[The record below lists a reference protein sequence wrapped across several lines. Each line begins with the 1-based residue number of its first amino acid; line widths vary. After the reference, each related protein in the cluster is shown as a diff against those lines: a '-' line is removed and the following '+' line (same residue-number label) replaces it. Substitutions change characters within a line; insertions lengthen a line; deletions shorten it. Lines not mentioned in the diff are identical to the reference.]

1 LPALVGIV
9 RYLRE
14 HLQDDYLAGTWRK
27 HLIEHLIW
35 DPNLGFQKIY
45 GRYTSCST
53 APSWSWASVNRPV
66 FFHRCQP
73 EVQTEV
79 ISCVIEP
86 IDNKAP
92 FGQVREGKLTIR
104 ALVIKPLKQN
114 VSLFRWNYDYGLF
127 VLSLDGPCEIGEI
140 GSTGKIVS
148 KEFELVRLALSHE
161 LTGPMGDKFHFFRG
175 IVVIRQQHGKY
186 KRLGSF
192 AYRYDCKLF
201 RNSEGFYETG
211 NFLSQAWAVREI
223 TII

>member
-1 LPALVGIV
+1 M
-9 RYLRE
+9 RE

-27 HLIEHLIW
+27 HLIEHLNW
-35 DPNLGFQKIY
+35 APQKFD
-45 GRYTSCST
+45 RDYTSCST

-66 FFHRCQP
+66 FFHRCKP

-86 IDNKAP
+86 IDNEAP

-104 ALVIKPLKQN
+104 APVIKPLKQN
-114 VSLFRWNYDYGLF
+114 VPSSSWEYDNGQFGLF
-127 VLSLDGPCEIGEI
+127 SDEPHNIAE
-140 GSTGKIVS
+140 IVS
-148 KEFELVRLALSHE
+148 REFELVRLALSDE
-161 LTGPMGDKFHFFRG
+161 VTEPMGNKFHFFRG
-175 IVVIRQQHGKY
+175 IVVIRQQHGRY

-192 AYRYDCKLF
+192 GYRYDGELF

-211 NFLSQAWAVREI
+211 NFFSEAWAAKEI